1 MYIWTEVC
9 LQKLSTHTKIKIR
22 IVKVW
27 SVYTDKITYFSE
39 CIFCVYLIPWFNQ
52 RLSLYLVWKSIICS
66 TKSLL
71 NHPYI
76 YLLKGE
82 IHVLNLN
89 RISVIR
95 IDFFASQNLFVEIKT
110 RSTTFIFW
118 PPQDYQPFE
127 IKTTTNVSSFVILD
141 CRKSNN
147 SCILSRLLIRSR
159 TWSKWK
165 SCWSHFIFCNSILKW
180 KYQQGIRTYDWSSDS
195 HYFVFIICFHSWS
208 ETETYIKWRLR

>member
-1 MYIWTEVC
+1 M
-9 LQKLSTHTKIKIR
+9 
-22 IVKVW
+22 
-27 SVYTDKITYFSE
+27 
-39 CIFCVYLIPWFNQ
+39 
-52 RLSLYLVWKSIICS
+52 
-66 TKSLL
+66 L

-76 YLLKGE
+76 YFLKGE

-95 IDFFASQNLFVEIKT
+95 IDSLLIFFSQIWFVEIKT

-147 SCILSRLLIRSR
+147 SCWLSRLLIGSR
-159 TWSKWK
+159 TWSKGK
-165 SCWSHFIFCNSILKW
+165 SCWSHFIFCKSNLKW
-180 KYQQGIRTYDWSSDS
+180 KISKRNQNLRLIFW
-195 HYFVFIICFHSWS
+195 FPLFCFYLCLHSWS
-208 ETETYIKWRLR
+208 EAETYIEWRLR